1 MKNNDSFEKL
11 QRLYEQGYRCIRYD
25 DVKDEKMNVYLK
37 NFDNEKSHSMEITT
51 YTDKAQIIDYINKYN
66 LFK

>member
-1 MKNNDSFEKL
+1 MEENSFEKL
-11 QRLYEQGYRCIRYD
+11 QRLYDQGFRCIRYD

-37 NFDNEKSHSMEITT
+37 NFDTESSKSMEITNLN
-51 YTDKAQIIDYINKYN
+51 DKMLIMDYINKYN